1 VDAEDTRTV
10 GRRLREI
17 RYWRGMSLRAVAELA
32 GLSESHLSRIERG
45 QRSVDKRSTLEALAH
60 ALQVAPGELT
70 GQPFRPADPLT
81 AEASRTI
88 AELQVVLTEP
98 ALGDSWTRRGRPW
111 PELAAERHLLNTVLR
126 PAADYAS
133 QGRVLPGLLADLHA
147 ARVHEPDHRAE
158 VLHALMDC
166 YHAAEELTKSLGV
179 PGLPQLA
186 AVHAQTVA
194 EELDTPAWLG
204 LAAWLRGM
212 TVGTSSRETML
223 TVSQWAAAGL
233 QSAAGSPDAA
243 QMYGAVHLNAALASA
258 ALNRPD
264 DTDAHLAEAD
274 EIARVVPADA
284 PRFGQVY
291 FGLDNVGIWRVSL
304 AVELGVSGG
313 KLAEI
318 ARDVDPFAVP
328 SKARQAMF
336 FGDLGRGL
344 ARERSTRDQA
354 VVALRRAEEIAPQL
368 VRNNFYI
375 RETATDLLRRA
386 RRDVVGR
393 ELRGMAYRMGLQRV
407 G

>member
-1 VDAEDTRTV
+1 MDHAEEARAI

-17 RYWRGMSLRAVAELA
+17 RYWRRMSLRAVAELA

-45 QRSVDKRSTLEALAH
+45 QRAVDKRSTLEGLAH
-60 ALQVAPGELT
+60 VLRVAPIELT

-81 AEASRTI
+81 AEAHAAI
-88 AELQVVLTEP
+88 AELQVVLAEP
-98 ALGDSWTRRGRPW
+98 ALGDAWAPRGRPW
-111 PELAAERHLLNTVLR
+111 PQLAAELHALNTVLR

-133 QGRVLPGLLADLHA
+133 QGRVLPGLLSDLHA
-147 ARVHEPDHRAE
+147 AMAHEPDHRAE
-158 VLHALMDC
+158 VLHALMDS

-223 TVSQWAAAGL
+223 TVSQRAAADL
-233 QSAAGSPDAA
+233 QPAVGAPDAA
-243 QMYGAVHLNAALASA
+243 QMYGAAHLNAALASA

-264 DTDAHLAEAD
+264 DAYAHLAEAD
-274 EIARVVPADA
+274 EIARAVPADS
-284 PRFGQVY
+284 PGFGQVY
-291 FGLDNVGIWRVSL
+291 FDPDNVGIWRVSL
-304 AVELGVSGG
+304 AVELGESGR
-313 KLAEI
+313 LAEI

-344 ARERSTRDQA
+344 GRERSTRDQA

-368 VRNNFYI
+368 VRSNFYI
-375 RETATDLLRRA
+375 RETVTDLLRRA
-386 RRDVVGR
+386 RSDAGGR
-393 ELRGMAYRMGLQRV
+393 ELRGMAYRMGISA
-407 G
+407 